1 VRDVRITLMNRFL
14 ISRLIAEK
22 TTIPTPRIYAYSLA
36 CKKGPYSIASFVI
49 LEYIE
54 GQTLFDINLRT
65 ILDDQRKHLYEQLA
79 DTYIQL
85 RRLEFSSIG
94 VLSRSPDGI
103 EV

>member
-1 VRDVRITLMNRFL
+1 MRDVRITLMNRFL

-22 TTIPTPRIYAYSLA
+22 TIPTPRIYAYSLA

-65 ILDDQRKHLYEQLA
+65 ILDGQRKHLYEQLA
-79 DTYIQL
+79 DIYIQL